1 MLDSEQSKAL
11 IKEVQE
17 YEKLEKK
24 DNNSYGDSNTIKS
37 LDDFT
42 D

>member
-24 DNNSYGDSNTIKS
+24 DNNRYGDNNIIKS
-37 LDDFT
+37 LDDFE